1 MLEGKTSDCLAIANT
16 AILIRLI
23 EALIER
29 GVITSARRGG
39 QPRKL
44 PELGSQQFRGRYHHH
59 QQGIDAENFA
69 SLTIQGGPELWAA
82 IGSLQPIA
90 AHCHQPLAGL

>member
-29 GVITSARRGG
+29 GVITRPDASSLLRDAVDSLENC
-39 QPRKL
+39 PNSDHSNFVDATTIIRK
-44 PELGSQQFRGRYHHH
+44 ELMLRISR
-59 QQGIDAENFA
+59 A
-69 SLTIQGGPELWAA
+69 
-82 IGSLQPIA
+82 
-90 AHCHQPLAGL
+90 